1 MIDILDHAKSVARPG
16 EAKAVEIHVIE
27 IGYGVKN
34 QRVRVDIKY
43 SVELCG
49 QKFVRGE
56 PIICLFGYP
65 VLRRSVGIELV
76 GKADGMD
83 IEAAVS
89 DEWAMYKS
97 NFGQSSARTSEWS
110 ITDSGR
116 I

>member
-1 MIDILDHAKSVARPG
+1 MARPG
-16 EAKAVEIHVIE
+16 EAEAVEIHVIE
-27 IGYGVKN
+27 IRYGVEN

-56 PIICLFGYP
+56 SIICLFGYP
-65 VLRRSVGIELV
+65 VLRRSVGVELV
-76 GKADGMD
+76 GEADGMD
-83 IEAAVS
+83 IEAVS

>member
-1 MIDILDHAKSVARPG
+1 MARPG
-16 EAKAVEIHVIE
+16 EAEAVEIHVIE
-27 IGYGVKN
+27 IRYGVEN

-49 QKFVRGE
+49 QKLVRGE

-65 VLRRSVGIELV
+65 VLRWSVGVELV

-83 IEAAVS
+83 IEAAAV
-89 DEWAMYKS
+89 DAAEYAVDILVGQRRVGS

>member
-1 MIDILDHAKSVARPG
+1 MIDILDHAESMARPG
-16 EAKAVEIHVIE
+16 EAEAVEIHVIE
-27 IGYGVKN
+27 IGYGVEN

-65 VLRRSVGIELV
+65 VLRRSVGVELV

-83 IEAAVS
+83 IEAAAV
-89 DEWAMYKS
+89 DAAEYAVDILV
-97 NFGQSSARTSEWS
+97 GQRRV
-110 ITDSGR
+110 GYV
-116 I
+116 

>member
-1 MIDILDHAKSVARPG
+1 MIDILDHAESMARPG
-16 EAKAVEIHVIE
+16 EAEAVEIHVIE
-27 IGYGVKN
+27 IRYGVEN

-65 VLRRSVGIELV
+65 VLRRSVGVELV

-83 IEAAVS
+83 IEAAAV
-89 DEWAMYKS
+89 DAAEYAVDILV
-97 NFGQSSARTSEWS
+97 GQRRV
-110 ITDSGR
+110 GYV
-116 I
+116 